1 MEQVKMY
8 WETMKVFK
16 ANPEMPKTELI
27 SQPLPQTPAQ
37 GSTSPQIAIRN
48 VDVFQLMSE
57 LTGKIGVMN
66 FASPIHPGGGVMFGA
81 RAQEESIAKGT
92 FLVPGMKQHMADY
105 YDVNCQQAN
114 RGLFSSKLIYAEHVR
129 QVFDD
134 QGRRLPNKYVDIVT
148 VAAPDRRVDPH
159 LDNET
164 AMHDIAFKVL
174 QTLRAF
180 KMHAVD
186 QIILGAFG
194 TGVFGNPV
202 KPVAK
207 IFRDTLLMPEFA
219 GAFKRVYFSV
229 YDPGMTTIQAFAAV
243 LKGED
248 EQ

>member
-1 MEQVKMY
+1 MMSIVSR
-8 WETMKVFK
+8 
-16 ANPEMPKTELI
+16 P
-27 SQPLPQTPAQ
+27 
-37 GSTSPQIAIRN
+37 IA
-48 VDVFQLMSE
+48 
-57 LTGKIGVMN
+57 G
-66 FASPIHPGGGVMFGA
+66 
-81 RAQEESIAKGT
+81 
-92 FLVPGMKQHMADY
+92 
-105 YDVNCQQAN
+105 
-114 RGLFSSKLIYAEHVR
+114 SKLIYAEHVR

-148 VAAPDRRVDPH
+148 VAAPDRRVDPQ
-159 LDNET
+159 LDDET

-186 QIILGAFG
+186 QI
-194 TGVFGNPV
+194 VFGNPV

-219 GAFKRVYFSV
+219 GAFKRVYFAI
-229 YDPGMTTIQAFAAV
+229 YNPGMTTIKAFAAV